1 MTIDQADVDATL
13 ADGTLTLRK
22 GVATGIGVKA
32 DACGTI
38 AFGETGTSA
47 LDVTMDADDLTAIG
61 TWSGQPIAGAG
72 HIEAHVTGP
81 HDQPALT
88 GRYSLRQIAY
98 GGDVSALTLNG
109 DLHASMPEWRVA
121 DATFSSTSE
130 GAFVKVKSVEITR
143 LSGQASYREQPDRS
157 RRGSGR
163 RGARAEDCRPARVV
177 RAQPRALGPHAVAHD
192 RRRDVDAAGGNDG
205 GASRRRHED

>member
-1 MTIDQADVDATL
+1 
-13 ADGTLTLRK
+13 
-22 GVATGIGVKA
+22 
-32 DACGTI
+32 
-38 AFGETGTSA
+38 
-47 LDVTMDADDLTAIG
+47 MDADDLTAIG

-121 DATFSSTSE
+121 DATFSTKSE
-130 GAFVKVKSVEITR
+130 GAFVKIKSVEITR
-143 LSGQASYREQPDRS
+143 LSGQASYANNQIDLDADLADAA
-157 RRGSGR
+157 
-163 RGARAEDCRPARVV
+163 ARAEDCRPARAV